1 MGHMIMTFLTWDLA
15 IACALMLV
23 LMVIVVLQKMWD
35 VTAGLLQR
43 PVPVEPIVVPAQ
55 RLAADDVV
63 AAHS

>member
-55 RLAADDVV
+55 RVAVDDVV